1 MKKNTESQSSKSTK
15 PEIWEKMQ
23 YNEKVL
29 LKQEKI
35 K

>member
-1 MKKNTESQSSKSTK
+1 MKKNIESQSSKSTK
-15 PEIWEKMQ
+15 PETWEKMQ
-23 YNEKVL
+23 YNEKEP